1 MGEPLNNYDAVH
13 VAIPAM
19 ICSQCHSC
27 PITRCALLQGMG
39 EPLNNYDAVRA
50 AIAAMI
56 DPRLFGLS
64 PQRVTVSTVGVVNR
78 VKQLGEDLPVCA

>member
-1 MGEPLNNYDAVH
+1 MGEPLNNYDAV
-13 VAIPAM
+13 
-19 ICSQCHSC
+19 C
-27 PITRCALLQGMG
+27 
-39 EPLNNYDAVRA
+39 A

-78 VKQLGEDLPVCA
+78 VKQVGEDLPVRG